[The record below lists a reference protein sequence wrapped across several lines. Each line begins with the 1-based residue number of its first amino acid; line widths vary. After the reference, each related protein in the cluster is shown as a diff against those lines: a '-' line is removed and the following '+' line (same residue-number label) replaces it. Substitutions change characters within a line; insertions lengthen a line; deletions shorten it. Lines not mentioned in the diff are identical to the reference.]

1 MSIITNIL
9 TIPIKAY
16 RLILSPLLG
25 ANCRFEPSCSSYAL
39 EALEKHG
46 PLYGCWLITRRIIK
60 CNPWGGHGFDPV
72 PMVKNKNILK

>member
-1 MSIITNIL
+1 MNIITNIL
-9 TIPIKAY
+9 TITIKAY

-46 PLYGCWLITRRIIK
+46 SLYGSWLITRRIIK

-72 PMVKNKNILK
+72 PTVKNKNILK

>member
-1 MSIITNIL
+1 ML

-25 ANCRFEPSCSSYAL
+25 TNCRFEPSCSSYAV

-46 PLYGCWLITRRIIK
+46 PLYGTWLTTKRIIK
-60 CNPWGGHGFDPV
+60 CNPWGSHGFDPV
-72 PMVKNKNILK
+72 PKKKKEKSF

>member
-1 MSIITNIL
+1 MKIITNIL
-9 TIPIKAY
+9 AIPIKAY

-25 ANCRFEPSCSSYAL
+25 NNCRFEPSCSSYAL

-46 PLYGCWLITRRIIK
+46 PLYGSWLITRRIIK

-72 PMVKNKNILK
+72 PTVKNKNILK

>member
-25 ANCRFEPSCSSYAL
+25 TNCRFEPSCSSYAL

-46 PLYGCWLITRRIIK
+46 PLYGSWLTTRRIIK

-72 PMVKNKNILK
+72 PTVKNKDILK